1 MLFRSSR
8 NFVISKIFNL
18 PIKYVEFSL
27 LERLLIKLKF
37 TNFLAFTIL
46 NDNNYRYF
54 KSLNEKKYNALKE
67 KGKRVPENFEYSSDN
82 NHSLMKKSEINKFL
96 KKYINY

>member
-1 MLFRSSR
+1 MLNKKFTIDLSFYNRDIENNTSR

-46 NDNNYRYF
+46 NR
-54 KSLNEKKYNALKE
+54 KIIITGILK
-67 KGKRVPENFEYSSDN
+67 V
-82 NHSLMKKSEINKFL
+82 
-96 KKYINY
+96 